1 MIVDQRIAH
10 ALKRILD
17 YLADSEAKSYEEWP
31 ESERHNH
38 VYHDALIVRDWLN
51 ERVDLMTRLRELAP
65 ADPYAVTKATAAWL
79 AEQAAEKSHQTHV
92 KKEKS

>member
-10 ALKRILD
+10 ALKRIPN

-38 VYHDALIVRDWLN
+38 IYHDALIVRDWLN
-51 ERVDLMTRLRELAP
+51 GARRSDDTFEGIGGR
-65 ADPYAVTKATAAWL
+65 ATSAN
-79 AEQAAEKSHQTHV
+79 HV
-92 KKEKS
+92 KRRCPDGLHG